1 MNETDYDTP
10 FDPTVIYEVDGDR
23 YAMGW
28 DDGEQRASIMLN
40 KDGASTFEHDELPDD
55 ATIIDRDL

>member
-1 MNETDYDTP
+1 MNTTDYDTP

-28 DDGEQRASIMLN
+28 DDGERRVSMMVDT
-40 KDGASTFEHDELPDD
+40 DGATAFEHEELPDD
-55 ATIIDRDL
+55 ATIIDRNP